1 MGIVLFYLKKTIGMM
16 LMPIPLTLLAMCLAF
31 LLIKKWPK
39 VAKFFLLCGILM
51 LGLTSWNPVA
61 NKLIATVEHDY
72 SVFDIE
78 QPVDVVIV
86 LGSGH
91 KDLSNTPTVMALGNS
106 ALFRLEEGLRI
117 LKANPNAQL
126 FVSGYSG
133 EMTEAH
139 AKVMRRAAIEL
150 GVQPNRIRAFPLAKD
165 TEEEANS
172 MKPYLEGKRAAL
184 VTEASHLKRA
194 SIFFEKAGINII
206 PAPALYLGSEKSD
219 WQIDATANYKSQR
232 AFYEWLGRGWQ
243 WIKE

>member
-1 MGIVLFYLKKTIGMM
+1 MALFYLKKIIGMM
-16 LMPIPLTLLAMCLAF
+16 LMPIPLTLLAMLLAF
-31 LLIKKWPK
+31 FLMKKCPKFAKLLLFCAI
-39 VAKFFLLCGILM
+39 LL
-51 LGLTSWNPVA
+51 LGLTSWSPVA
-61 NKLIATVEHDY
+61 DKLIATVEHDFP
-72 SVFDIE
+72 VFDIQ

-91 KDLSNTPTVMALGNS
+91 KDLSNTPEIMQLGNS

-133 EMTEAH
+133 EMTEPH
-139 AKVMRRAAIEL
+139 AEIMRRAAIEL
-150 GVQPNRIRAFPLAKD
+150 GVQPNRIKAFPLAKD
-165 TEEEANS
+165 TEEEAKS
-172 MKPYLEGKRAAL
+172 MKPYLDGRQAAL

-219 WQIDATANYKSQR
+219 WQIDANAAYKSQR

>member
-1 MGIVLFYLKKTIGMM
+1 LGIVLFYIKKIIGYM
-16 LMPIPLTLLAMCLAF
+16 LMPIPLTLVAMCLAF
-31 LLIKKWPK
+31 LLMKKWPK
-39 VAKFFLLCGILM
+39 IARFFLLCGILM

-61 NKLIATVEHDY
+61 NTLIATVEHDFP
-72 SVFDIE
+72 VFDTK

-91 KDLSNTPTVMALGNS
+91 KDLSNTPTIMALGNS

-133 EMTEAH
+133 EMTEPH
-139 AKVMRRAAIEL
+139 AEVMRRTAIEL
-150 GVQPNRIRAFPLAKD
+150 GVKPDRIKAFPLAKD
-165 TEEEANS
+165 TEEEANM
-172 MKPYLEGKRAAL
+172 MKPYLEEKRAAL

-194 SIFFEKAGINII
+194 SIFFEKAGVNII
-206 PAPALYLGSEKSD
+206 PAPAMYLGSEKSD

-232 AFYEWLGRGWQ
+232 AFYEWLGRTWQ
-243 WIKE
+243 WIKG

>member
-16 LMPIPLTLLAMCLAF
+16 LMPIPLTLLAMCLA
-31 LLIKKWPK
+31 LLLMRKWPK

-117 LKANPNAQL
+117 LKSNPNAQL

-133 EMTEAH
+133 EMTEPH

-150 GVQPNRIRAFPLAKD
+150 GVQPDRIRAFPLAKD

-232 AFYEWLGRGWQ
+232 AFYEWLGRTWQ

>member
-1 MGIVLFYLKKTIGMM
+1 MGIVLFYLKKIIGMM
-16 LMPIPLTLLAMCLAF
+16 LMPIPLTLVAMCLAF
-31 LLIKKWPK
+31 LLMKKCPK
-39 VAKFFLLCGILM
+39 LARLFLLSGIIM
-51 LGLTSWNPVA
+51 LGLTSWSPVA
-61 NKLIATVEHDY
+61 DKLIATVEHDFP
-72 SVFDIE
+72 VFDIQ

-91 KDLSNTPTVMALGNS
+91 KELSNTPEIMQLGNS

-133 EMTEAH
+133 EMTEPH
-139 AKVMRRAAIEL
+139 AEVMRRAAIEL
-150 GVQPNRIRAFPLAKD
+150 GVKPGRIKAFPLAKD
-165 TEEEANS
+165 TEEEAKS
-172 MKPYLEGKRAAL
+172 MKPYLDGKQAAL
-184 VTEASHLKRA
+184 VTEASHIKRA

-219 WQIDATANYKSQR
+219 WQIDANAAYKSQR

-243 WIKE
+243 WIKG

>member
-1 MGIVLFYLKKTIGMM
+1 MALFYLKKIIGMM
-16 LMPIPLTLLAMCLAF
+16 LMPIPLTLLAMLLAF
-31 LLIKKWPK
+31 FLMKKCPKFAKLLLFCAI
-39 VAKFFLLCGILM
+39 LL
-51 LGLTSWNPVA
+51 LGLTSWSPVA
-61 NKLIATVEHDY
+61 DKLIATVEHDFP
-72 SVFDIE
+72 VFDIQ

-91 KDLSNTPTVMALGNS
+91 KDLSNTPEIMQLGNS

-133 EMTEAH
+133 EMTEPH
-139 AKVMRRAAIEL
+139 AEIMRRAAIEL
-150 GVQPNRIRAFPLAKD
+150 GVQPNRIKAFPLAKD
-165 TEEEANS
+165 TEEEAKS
-172 MKPYLEGKRAAL
+172 MKPYLDGRQAAL

-219 WQIDATANYKSQR
+219 WQIDANAAYKSQR

-243 WIKE
+243 WIKN